1 MRELNI
7 VLTFSAKKRFDSD
20 VSRILFEEVVKTIE
34 LRWVEIDDPQLVS
47 SFLYQAEY
55 FKPQFLARLE
65 DKMIQE
71 AEQMSAT
78 NIVSVSTTYFLNEC
92 FIHFTNL

>member
-1 MRELNI
+1 MRDLNI

-20 VSRILFEEVVKTIE
+20 TSRVLFEELVKTIE

-55 FKPQFLARLE
+55 FKPQFLAKLE
-65 DKMIQE
+65 DKMIRE
-71 AEQMSAT
+71 AEQMSTT
-78 NIVSVSTTYFLNEC
+78 NIVAVS
-92 FIHFTNL
+92 